1 MTLDALE
8 AYLASQ
14 YGATS
19 DHSFKEDSSVTV
31 FMRPDNSKWFAA
43 SKNVGRRSV
52 DAGNEGRI
60 DILNIKL
67 NPREVATLRTRE
79 GFRPAWRMNQN
90 SWVTVLLDGTVPDD
104 EVYGLLEKA
113 YNLAGKAG
121 RR

>member
-1 MTLDALE
+1 MTLDVLE

-31 FMRPDNSKWFAA
+31 FMRSDNSKWFAA

-90 SWVTVLLDGTVPDD
+90 SWVTVLLDGTVSDD

-113 YNLAGKAG
+113 FDLAGKAG